1 MVNETAFRLK
11 HACEPRFKARR
22 GSMPL
27 MTPSL
32 IIRPVLACLAA
43 AALSACGMVDSD
55 PHRFE
60 SMAEAVA
67 AVPLE
72 GGTRAAPAQASTTA
86 AENGLR
92 PALKVEVMDPHALWD
107 ARDGG
112 LRKLAQEQAPR
123 LVAAAA
129 PAVTE
134 VVLQDVSARIDSAKA
149 RLRPAQR
156 PPAANALVQ
165 IGAYS
170 SETAAR
176 AAWAGLKD
184 GAAAWA
190 LDGLTPVYEGVE
202 VNGRRLTRLKV
213 RAPAAGAAAVCAA
226 AGIDDPW
233 CHRAA

>member
-43 AALSACGMVDSD
+43 GALSACGMVDSD

-67 AVPLE
+67 AVPIE
-72 GGTRAAPAQASTTA
+72 GEATVEASTRRTA

-92 PALKVEVMDPHALWD
+92 PALQVQVMDPHALWD

-112 LRKLAQEQAPR
+112 LRAMAGDQAPR

-129 PAVTE
+129 PAAAEAMV
-134 VVLQDVSARIDSAKA
+134 QNVSARLDSAVAKTG
-149 RLRPAQR
+149 LRPAQSPR
-156 PPAANALVQ
+156 PKTAAAPNALVQ

-170 SETAAR
+170 SEAAAR
-176 AAWAGLKD
+176 AAWTRLDLKD
-184 GAAAWA
+184 
-190 LDGLTPVYEGVE
+190 LTPVYEAVE
-202 VNGRRLTRLKV
+202 VDGRRLTRLKV
-213 RAPAAGAAAVCAA
+213 RAPASGAAAVCAA

-233 CHRAA
+233 CHRPA